1 MLFYIEKKL
10 IEEIAGKE
18 AKNMKIHTPFTHL
31 FTPLK
36 IGNVRLRNRVIAA
49 PITSYAEEAS
59 PADKF
64 ESIAAK
70 ARGGAGLI
78 IIGSVAVNDEEALIY
93 HESSSLFGHEKKI
106 FEEMVSMIHQYG
118 AKASVEL
125 FHGGMFA
132 DCRGTGATPI
142 GPCTME
148 RSFTEYAGYERIEPD
163 VVDTTHV
170 LGMDEAMMQ
179 KVCGQYA
186 ASAREAVRMGFD
198 MVMLHF
204 GHGWLVDEFLSPFFN
219 HRTDE
224 YGGSFENRIRF
235 PVRVVEAVRKAV
247 GPQYPI
253 DIRIG
258 ASQRV
263 KEGISLEEIA
273 GFVARIENLI
283 DMVHV
288 SSGLDKLVGATSY
301 IEAPSI
307 HPHGINVPYAE
318 YIKSKLDHIPVV
330 VVGSITTPKEA
341 ETILEEGKADAVA
354 LGRPL
359 VADPDWVNK
368 ARDGHPEDIRTCI
381 RCDSCYPVA
390 TGGCSQGCAVNPR
403 YEREL
408 RLGTEEALLKKKRQQ
423 MAALYQEPS
432 FTASKKVVVIGGG
445 PAGMN
450 AAAAASDQGHQVILM
465 EKEGTLGGLLR
476 ISDSDAA
483 KVDMYNYKEYLIHQV
498 LKRPIEIR
506 LNCEA
511 DPELVKKEDPD
522 EIIVAVGSYPRK
534 LQIPGAD
541 RENVFDIVTAHRV
554 HLGSRVAIIGAGP
567 SGCELALSLLR
578 EGHEVTL
585 LEIADRIAAAG
596 NLLYRGALQEQFA
609 LHEKLSVRTRV
620 SCEAIE
626 EDGVWIHPL
635 DAEEG
640 AGREKIY
647 ADSIVYCVGLIPR
660 RELAESFAGIVYDA
674 RLIGDCIGARRIN
687 EAAHEGYF
695 AGHFI

>member
-1 MLFYIEKKL
+1 
-10 IEEIAGKE
+10 
-18 AKNMKIHTPFTHL
+18 MKIHTPFNKL
-31 FTPLK
+31 FSPIK
-36 IGNVRLRNRVIAA
+36 IGNAFLRNRIIAA

-93 HESSSLFGHEKKI
+93 HASSSLFGHEKKI

-148 RSFTEYAGYERIEPD
+148 RSFKEYEGYERIEPD
-163 VVDTTHV
+163 TVDNIHV

-179 KVCGQYA
+179 QVCDQYA
-186 ASAREAVRMGFD
+186 ASALEAVRMGFD

-219 HRTDE
+219 HRKDA
-224 YGGSFENRIRF
+224 YGGCLENRMRF
-235 PVRVVEAVRKAV
+235 PIRVVEAVRKAV
-247 GPQYPI
+247 GPEYPI
-253 DIRIG
+253 DVRIG

-263 KEGISLEEIA
+263 KEGVSIEDITAFLC
-273 GFVARIENLI
+273 RIEPMIN
-283 DMVHV
+283 MVHV

-307 HPHGINVPYAE
+307 HPHGLNVPYAA
-318 YIKSKLDHIPVV
+318 YIKERLDHIPVA
-330 VVGSITTPKEA
+330 VVGSITTPGEA
-341 ETILEEGKADAVA
+341 EAILSAAQADLIA

-359 VADPDWVNK
+359 VADPDWPVK

-381 RCDSCYPVA
+381 RCDSCYGVA

-408 RLGTEEALLKKKRQQ
+408 RLRTEEEILREKKRRSETLNGNKSVGR
-423 MAALYQEPS
+423 A
-432 FTASKKVVVIGGG
+432 KKVIVIGGG

-450 AAAAASDQGHQVILM
+450 AAIAASDQGHQVILI
-465 EKEGTLGGLLR
+465 EKEAALGGLLR
-476 ISDSDAA
+476 ISDSDQT
-483 KVDMYNYKEYLIHQV
+483 KIDMFNHKEYLIAQV
-498 LKRPIEIR
+498 MKRPIDLR

-511 DPELVKKEDPD
+511 TPDMVALEDPD
-522 EIIVAVGSYPRK
+522 DIIVAVGSEPRV
-534 LQIPGAD
+534 LRIPGHEHA
-541 RENVFDIVTAHRV
+541 NVVDIVTAHKV
-554 HLGSRVAIIGAGP
+554 QLGQRVAIIGAGP

-585 LEIADRIAAAG
+585 LELTDKIASAA
-596 NLLYRGALQEQFA
+596 NLLYRGALEEQFA
-609 LHEKLSVRTRV
+609 LYKNSLSIKTQVACQEIT
-620 SCEAIE
+620 EN
-626 EDGVWIHPL
+626 GVLIRPVKAEQ
-635 DAEEG
+635 DAEDEL
-640 AGREKIY
+640 IS
-647 ADSIVYCVGLIPR
+647 ADSIVTCVGMDPR
-660 RELAESFAGIVYDA
+660 RALAESFANLVYDV
-674 RLIGDCIGARRIN
+674 RMIGDCIGTRRIN
-687 EAAHEGYF
+687 EATHEGYF

>member
-1 MLFYIEKKL
+1 
-10 IEEIAGKE
+10 
-18 AKNMKIHTPFTHL
+18 MKIQTPFTHL

-36 IGNVRLRNRVIAA
+36 VGNVLLRNRVVAA
-49 PITSYAEEAS
+49 PITSYAEEPS

-93 HESSSLFGHEKKI
+93 YESSSLFGHEKKI
-106 FEEMVSMIHQYG
+106 YEEMVSMIHQYG

-142 GPCTME
+142 GPCTVE

-163 VVDTTHV
+163 IVDTTHV

-179 KVCGQYA
+179 KVCDQYA

-219 HRTDE
+219 YRTDE

-235 PVRVVEAVRKAV
+235 PIRVVEAVRKAV

-263 KEGISLEEIA
+263 REGIALDEIA
-273 GFVARIENLI
+273 GFLVRIEHLI

-301 IEAPSI
+301 IEAPCI
-307 HPHGINVPYAE
+307 HPPGLNVPYAE
-318 YIKSKLDHIPVV
+318 YIKSRLDHIPVV

-341 ETILEEGKADAVA
+341 EAILEEGKADAVA

-359 VADPDWVNK
+359 VADPDWVSK

-381 RCDSCYPVA
+381 RCDSCYAVA

-408 RLGTEEALLKKKRQQ
+408 RLGTEEVLLQKKRQQ

-432 FTASKKVVVIGGG
+432 FMAPKKVIVIGGG

-450 AAAAASDQGHQVILM
+450 AAIAASDQGHQVILM

-476 ISDSDAA
+476 ISDSDAS
-483 KVDMYNYKEYLIHQV
+483 KVDMHNYKEYLIHQV

-506 LNCEA
+506 FHCEA
-511 DPELVKKEDPD
+511 DSKLVANEEPD
-522 EIIVAVGSYPRK
+522 EIIAAVGSYPRS

-541 RENVFDIVTAHRV
+541 RENVFDIVTAHKV
-554 HLGSRVAIIGAGP
+554 SLGHRVAVIGAGP

-585 LEIADRIAAAG
+585 LEIADRVAAAG
-596 NLLYRGALQEQFA
+596 NLLYRGALHEQFA
-609 LHEKLSVRTRV
+609 LHDKLAIRTRV
-620 SCEAIE
+620 SCDAIE
-626 EDGVWIHPL
+626 EDGVRIHSL
-635 DAEEG
+635 DAGQG
-640 AGREKIY
+640 AGCEKIY

-660 RELAESFAGIVYDA
+660 RELAESFAGIVYDV
-674 RLIGDCIGARRIN
+674 RMIGDCIGARRIN

-695 AGHFI
+695 AGHFISA